1 MRGFVEQTRNPA
13 TFPVQGRKYNPAT
26 SFNAGFAST
35 NPATRFNDD
44 ATSYPPLL
52 DIHRRPAPLPLGHA
66 FCEGQGDV
74 ARRGFKSRRYSRAE
88 TGAEGR
94 PGAVLSRRAGAR
106 VL

>member
-1 MRGFVEQTRNPA
+1 MRGFVEQTRSPA
-13 TFPVQGRKYNPAT
+13 TFP
-26 SFNAGFAST
+26 AGFAST
-35 NPATRFNDD
+35 NPATVLTQGLQVQTLQPGFNDD

-94 PGAVLSRRAGAR
+94 PGAVL
-106 VL
+106 